1 MVGVVRGAPARLRRS
16 LAKKSSKKRK
26 TRAKPDAVDAYR
38 RRIGVQGRQIH
49 SAIDRTRALLKVVAL
64 RRSKRKIS
72 KPTEVAEGDIVEFEH
87 FGHGE
92 MRQMTVFAVKECN
105 MDKKVTWAWV
115 LCERQRAERERDR
128 RLSRFI
134 AVPIESVTVKS
145 SRGAEK
151 AD

>member
-1 MVGVVRGAPARLRRS
+1 MLCVARRLDLGGPWQKNRQ
-16 LAKKSSKKRK
+16 KN
-26 TRAKPDAVDAYR
+26 AKPDAVDAYR

-49 SAIDRTRALLKVVAL
+49 SAIDRTRALLQVVAL

-105 MDKKVTWAWV
+105 MDKKVT
-115 LCERQRAERERDR
+115 
-128 RLSRFI
+128 
-134 AVPIESVTVKS
+134 
-145 SRGAEK
+145 
-151 AD
+151 